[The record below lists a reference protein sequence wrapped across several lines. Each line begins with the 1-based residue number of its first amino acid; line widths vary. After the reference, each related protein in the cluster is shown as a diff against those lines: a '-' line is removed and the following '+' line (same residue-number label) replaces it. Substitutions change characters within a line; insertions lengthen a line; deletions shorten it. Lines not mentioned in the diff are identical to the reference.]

1 VLFLL
6 AGNHLRPPLPS
17 QEADRVAIFDRI
29 RRNRTTGEAE
39 QRAQAPI
46 APHLL
51 PDVNQRV
58 TVTMGEHVPVP
69 SRVED
74 RGGNLLELA
83 FPALPLE
90 FGDQVVVTWERDS
103 AWFSMDTRVLGLDEH
118 AAVPTI
124 RVDAAGR
131 PAQYDE
137 RRRDVR
143 RAVSLPI
150 ELRVIRARALRPGRE
165 LNTFTVEV
173 SSNAVRFATTAPF
186 APGDLLEARVKLGDG
201 PHDTV
206 GARIRII
213 RVDAVTGS
221 WRSTCTA
228 TFDEILRSDRARIIA
243 FADSERMTTARG
255 QVDAAAPTTADGVGG
270 RDQPQDLGNLDNV
283 VEWLRRR
290 EP

>member
-1 VLFLL
+1 M
-6 AGNHLRPPLPS
+6 
-17 QEADRVAIFDRI
+17 AIFDRI
-29 RRNRTTGEAE
+29 RRNRSNGDAAAAPS
-39 QRAQAPI
+39 AQQVP
-46 APHLL
+46 PHLL
-51 PDVNQRV
+51 PEVNQRV

-74 RGGNLLELA
+74 HVPGMLELA

-103 AWFSMDTRVLGLDEH
+103 AWFSMDTRVLGVDEH
-118 AAVPTI
+118 ATVPTI
-124 RVDAAGR
+124 RIDSAGR
-131 PAQYDE
+131 LSRYDE
-137 RRRDVR
+137 RRRDAR

-150 ELRVIRARALRPGRE
+150 ELRVVRARALRPGRE
-165 LNTFTVEV
+165 LNTWTVEV
-173 SSNAVRFATTAPF
+173 SSDALRFATTAPF

-201 PHDTV
+201 PGESV

-243 FADSERMTTARG
+243 FADSERVTTARG
-255 QVDAAAPTTADGVGG
+255 QVAAAEPTTADGIGG
-270 RDQPQDLGNLDNV
+270 RDEPHDLGSLDNV

>member
-1 VLFLL
+1 M
-6 AGNHLRPPLPS
+6 
-17 QEADRVAIFDRI
+17 EARGVAIFDRI
-29 RRNRTTGEAE
+29 RRKAAAGGSNAPAPE
-39 QRAQAPI
+39 QIPA
-46 APHLL
+46 HLL
-51 PDVNQRV
+51 PEVNQRV

-74 RGGNLLELA
+74 HVPGMLELA

-103 AWFSMDTRVLGLDEH
+103 AWFSMNTRVLGIDEH
-118 AAVPTI
+118 ATVPTI
-124 RVDAAGR
+124 RIDAAGR
-131 PAQYDE
+131 LSRYDE
-137 RRRDVR
+137 RRRDSR

-165 LNTFTVEV
+165 LNTWTVEV
-173 SSNAVRFATTAPF
+173 SSEAVRFATTAPF
-186 APGDLLEARVKLGDG
+186 APGDLLEAKLKLGEGRGDI
-201 PHDTV
+201 V
-206 GARIRII
+206 GVRIRII

-243 FADSERMTTARG
+243 FADSDAVATARG
-255 QVDAAAPTTADGVGG
+255 QVGAAEPTTADGVGG
-270 RDQPQDLGNLDNV
+270 RDEPHDLGNLENV

>member
-1 VLFLL
+1 M
-6 AGNHLRPPLPS
+6 
-17 QEADRVAIFDRI
+17 AIFDRI
-29 RRNRTTGEAE
+29 RRGRSNGASE
-39 QRAQAPI
+39 QHAPEPI
-46 APHLL
+46 ATHLL
-51 PDVNQRV
+51 PEVNQRV

-74 RGGNLLELA
+74 HGSGMLELA

-90 FGDQVVVTWERDS
+90 FGDQVVVTWERDD

-118 AAVPTI
+118 ATVPTVRI
-124 RVDAAGR
+124 DARGR
-131 PAQYDE
+131 LSRYDE
-137 RRRDVR
+137 RRSDVR

-150 ELRVIRARALRPGRE
+150 ELRIVRARALRPGRE

-186 APGDLLEARVKLGDG
+186 APGDLMEARVRLGDG
-201 PHDTV
+201 PDDVVT
-206 GARIRII
+206 ARVRII

-228 TFDEILRSDRARIIA
+228 TFDEILRSDRARLIA
-243 FADSERMTTARG
+243 FADSERVATARG
-255 QVDAAAPTTADGVGG
+255 QVDAAAPPTHDGVGG
-270 RDQPQDLGNLDNV
+270 RDEPHDLGSLDNV

-290 EP
+290 G

>member
-1 VLFLL
+1 M
-6 AGNHLRPPLPS
+6 
-17 QEADRVAIFDRI
+17 AIFDRI

-39 QRAQAPI
+39 QRAQEPI

-74 RGGNLLELA
+74 RGGNMLELA

-131 PAQYDE
+131 LAQYDE

-186 APGDLLEARVKLGDG
+186 APGDLLETRVKLGDG
-201 PHDTV
+201 PDDMV

-243 FADSERMTTARG
+243 FADSDRMTTARG
-255 QVDAAAPTTADGVGG
+255 QVDAAEPTTADGIGG

>member
-1 VLFLL
+1 
-6 AGNHLRPPLPS
+6 
-17 QEADRVAIFDRI
+17 VAIFDRI
-29 RRNRTTGEAE
+29 RRNRTNGEVE
-39 QRAQAPI
+39 QRSHEPI

-51 PDVNQRV
+51 PEVNQRV

-74 RGGNLLELA
+74 HVPGMLELA

-90 FGDQVVVTWERDS
+90 FGDQVVVTWERDN
-103 AWFSMDTRVLGLDEH
+103 AWFSMDTRVLGLDDH

-131 PAQYDE
+131 LAQYDE

-143 RAVSLPI
+143 RTVSLPI
-150 ELRVIRARALRPGRE
+150 ELRVVRARALRPGRE

-173 SSNAVRFATTAPF
+173 SSNALRFATTAPF
-186 APGDLLEARVKLGDG
+186 APGDLLEARVRLGEDAS
-201 PHDTV
+201 DTV
-206 GARIRII
+206 SARVRII

-255 QVDAAAPTTADGVGG
+255 QVDAAAPTTSDGVGG
-270 RDQPQDLGNLDNV
+270 RDEPHDLGNLDNV

-290 EP
+290 QP